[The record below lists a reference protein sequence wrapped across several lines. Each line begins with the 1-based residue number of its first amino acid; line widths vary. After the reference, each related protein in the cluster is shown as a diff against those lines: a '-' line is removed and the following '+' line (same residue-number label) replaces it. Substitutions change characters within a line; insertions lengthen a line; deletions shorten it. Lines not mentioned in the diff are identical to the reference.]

1 MDSGPRYEEWRP
13 RPALR
18 SHVACTWGARFG
30 CSGEPHTDRILPDG
44 CMDLVWTGERLLVA
58 GPDTRATP
66 LEPRPDARLAG
77 LRFRPGIA
85 PAFLGVPAH
94 ALVDQ
99 RLDVRE
105 VLGRRL
111 ARLTDALAATRSIAE
126 AAAALETGVADALA
140 TMPAPDRLVQG
151 AVEALRDPRA
161 SIGSLAGDLGVT
173 ERLLHRRFRAAVGYG
188 PKMLQRVLRLRRF
201 MALSALRARR
211 PALAE
216 LALDAG
222 FADQA
227 HLTRDCQRLA
237 GLPPARLAGALLTRG

>member
-1 MDSGPRYEEWRP
+1 
-13 RPALR
+13 
-18 SHVACTWGARFG
+18 
-30 CSGEPHTDRILPDG
+30 
-44 CMDLVWTGERLLVA
+44 MDLVWTGERLLVA

-66 LEPRPDARLAG
+66 IEPRPDARFAG

-85 PAFLGVPAH
+85 PAFLGLPAH
-94 ALVDQ
+94 ALLDQ
-99 RLDVRE
+99 RLDVGE

-111 ARLTDALAATRSIAE
+111 ARLTDTLAATRSVAE
-126 AAAALETGVADALA
+126 AAAALEAAVADAVALP
-140 TMPAPDRLVQG
+140 TMPAPDALVQS

-161 SIGSLAGDLGVT
+161 SIGALAGDLGVT
-173 ERLLHRRFRAAVGYG
+173 ERLLHRRFQAAVGYG
-188 PKMLQRVLRLRRF
+188 PKMLQRVLRFRRF
-201 MALSALRARR
+201 MALSALPARR

-216 LALDAG
+216 LAVDAG